1 MSDTVV
7 VTRFAPSPSGELH
20 LGNARTALFNYLF
33 ARAGAD
39 GRFLLRIEDTDRERS
54 QEIFVAALLEDL
66 QWLGL
71 AWDATPLR
79 QSARTEFYAGQFAR
93 LEQFEVVY
101 PCFCTPRELAVARA
115 AQLAAGRPPR
125 YAGTCRELSVAERL
139 ARHASGLPAALR
151 FRVPQGR
158 HLRFDDLVHG
168 VQEFASQDIGDFI
181 VRRADGTPAFFFC
194 NAVDDSDTGV
204 TQVLR
209 GEDHLANTPRQL
221 LILEALGRRAPR
233 YGHVS
238 LLTGADG
245 APLSKRHGAT
255 SVRELREQ
263 GYLATAVL
271 NHLFRLG
278 HSTPVHGLLTLQQ
291 MCAAFDATHLQRAP
305 AHFDGQQL
313 HSWQKDAVHAQTPEQ
328 ARQWLVAALPV
339 GLAPHIATA
348 FVRAVLPNLVLPGDA
363 RHWAEV
369 AFGPPPEPD
378 PAARVAIDTAGPAFF
393 AAAGAAAAERGND
406 FMHIANAARAA
417 SGYKGAALFQPLRV
431 ALTGQLHGP
440 ELKAL
445 LLAMAPDAA
454 RQRLQRFA

>member
-1 MSDTVV
+1 MSGTVV

-33 ARAGAD
+33 AHAGAD

-54 QEIFVAALLEDL
+54 HESFVAALLADL

-71 AWDATPLR
+71 TWDAEPLR
-79 QSARTEFYAGQFAR
+79 QSQRGAFYATQFAR
-93 LEQFEVVY
+93 LEQLDAVY
-101 PCFCTPRELAVARA
+101 PCFCTPRELEMARA

-125 YAGTCRELSVAERL
+125 YAGTCRSLSVAERTARL
-139 ARHASGLPAALR
+139 AGGMPAALR
-151 FRVPQGR
+151 FRVPADRQ
-158 HLRFDDLVHG
+158 LRFDDLVHG
-168 VQEFASQDIGDFI
+168 AQEFASQDIGDFV

-221 LILEALGRRAPR
+221 LILETLGQRVPR

-238 LLTGADG
+238 LLTGMDG
-245 APLSKRHGAT
+245 TPLSKRHGAT

-263 GYLATAVL
+263 GYLAAAVL
-271 NHLFRLG
+271 NQLFRLG
-278 HSTPVHGLLTLQQ
+278 HSTPVQGLLSLQQ
-291 MCAAFDATHLQRAP
+291 MCAAFDATRLQRAS
-305 AHFDGQQL
+305 AHLDPRQL
-313 HSWQKDAVHAQTPEQ
+313 QAWQKDTAQAQTPEQ
-328 ARQWLVAALPV
+328 TLRWLAAELPAQ
-339 GLAPHIATA
+339 LAPHTALA
-348 FVRAVLPNLVLPGDA
+348 FVRAVQPNLVLPGDA
-363 RHWAEV
+363 RHWVEV

-378 PAARVAIDTAGPAFF
+378 AAGRAAIAAAGQAFF
-393 AAAGAAAAERGND
+393 AAAGAAAAEQGND
-406 FMHIANAARAA
+406 FVHIANAARAA
-417 SGYKGAALFQPLRV
+417 SGYTGAALFQPLRV

-445 LLAMAPDAA
+445 LRAMPPDAA